1 MTRYF
6 AVYSV
11 MAVVVSMAATAFSQD
26 FGQGARRDLLRRIE
40 TNDLPQGKASVGGG
54 ERLMASGGRSPWHTA
69 GGPKFLYV
77 LEGEMTV
84 EGLGGK
90 VFMTCGPAPKLCF
103 NPHKELF
110 YFRNAGSSPLKFLVI
125 GMDPVSKPT
134 NHELVGQVTG
144 ISGNRITVAVGDLRS
159 SDLATPRKEVTV
171 TTGEVGTV
179 AVGDDVVTIRH
190 NEKDHTADR
199 LVKLAQRWR

>member
-1 MTRYF
+1 MKKF
-6 AVYSV
+6 AVCSV
-11 MAVVVSMAATAFSQD
+11 AAAVASMSATAFSQD
-26 FGQGARRDLLRRIE
+26 FGQGERRDLLRRIE
-40 TNDLPQGKASVGGG
+40 TSDLPQGKASVGGG
-54 ERLMASGGRSPWHTA
+54 ERLMALGGRSPWHTA
-69 GGPKFLYV
+69 GGPKFLSV
-77 LEGEMTV
+77 LKGTMTV

-90 VFMTCGPAPKLCF
+90 VLIACGPAPKLCF

-110 YFRNAGSSPLKFLVI
+110 YFRNAGPSPLKFLVI
-125 GMDPVSKPT
+125 GMDPVSKLT

-171 TTGEVGTV
+171 TAGEVGTV

-190 NEKDHTADR
+190 NEKDHTAER